1 MENKILLMATI
12 VSSLFAIF
20 TPMPVH
26 EYKTPE
32 KDAVVIEAEKYL
44 HDLEHEN
51 EVKVEALKHDVDSLL
66 SIKRKIKYIYIQKD
80 SNDLHLVK

>member
-32 KDAVVIEAEKYL
+32 KDPVVIEAEKYL

-51 EVKVEALKHDVDSLL
+51 EVKVEALKHDIDSLL